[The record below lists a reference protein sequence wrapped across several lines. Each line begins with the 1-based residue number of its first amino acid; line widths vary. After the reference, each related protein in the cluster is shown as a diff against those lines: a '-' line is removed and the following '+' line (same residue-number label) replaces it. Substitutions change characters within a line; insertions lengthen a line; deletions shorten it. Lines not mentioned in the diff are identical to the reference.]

1 MIKDYW
7 TTTTT
12 FSNYT
17 SDSGYFFYIYVRKIS
32 IKDRDAEYQILR
44 KK

>member
-17 SDSGYFFYIYVRKIS
+17 SDSGYFFYRKYKFS
-32 IKDRDAEYQILR
+32 DFEIK
-44 KK
+44 

>member
-17 SDSGYFFYIYVRKIS
+17 SDSGYFFYIYVESDNIIKI
-32 IKDRDAEYQILR
+32 KH
-44 KK
+44 

>member
-12 FSNYT
+12 FSNYA
-17 SDSGYFFYIYVRKIS
+17 DGYFTYIYVELENIIKI
-32 IKDRDAEYQILR
+32 KH
-44 KK
+44 